1 MEILPYSENIEE
13 LEQIDKVKS
22 RVLKFIMYK
31 KRTETE
37 IRNKFRNTFDDN
49 IFEQVIEELKEL
61 GYIDDNNYIERAVNE
76 YISLKNMSMKELK
89 YKLLSKGIKSDIID
103 DYFSE
108 NYDKLLEFEE
118 KSAENI
124 FLKKS
129 SLMEIQDIKLFLR
142 KKGYMEESIKNAEH
156 LYTRNN

>member
-1 MEILPYSENIEE
+1 MKNLPYSENIEE
-13 LEQIDKVKS
+13 LEKIDQVKS

-31 KRTETE
+31 KRTEQE
-37 IRNKFRNTFDDN
+37 IRNKFHNTFDND

-76 YISLKNMSMKELK
+76 YISLMNMSIKELK
-89 YKLLSKGIKSDIID
+89 YKLLSKGVKSDTID
-103 DYFSE
+103 DYFSD
-108 NYDKLLEFEE
+108 NYDRLLEFEE

-156 LYTRNN
+156 IYTGNN

>member
-1 MEILPYSENIEE
+1 MEILPYSENFEE

-22 RVLKFIMYK
+22 RVLKYIMYK

-61 GYIDDNNYIERAVNE
+61 GYIDDNNYIERAVDE

-103 DYFSE
+103 DYFSY

-129 SLMEIQDIKLFLR
+129 SLMEVQDIKLFLR

>member
-37 IRNKFRNTFDDN
+37 IRNKFRNTFDEN

-76 YISLKNMSMKELK
+76 YINLKNMSMKELK

-103 DYFSE
+103 DYFSN
-108 NYDKLLEFEE
+108 NYDTLIEFEE

-124 FLKKS
+124 FIKKF

-156 LYTRNN
+156 IYTRNN